1 VLHETDAALD
11 DDPSP
16 QQQQK
21 PALYPALLLA

>member
-1 VLHETDAALD
+1 LHETDAALD
-11 DDPSP
+11 DEPLP